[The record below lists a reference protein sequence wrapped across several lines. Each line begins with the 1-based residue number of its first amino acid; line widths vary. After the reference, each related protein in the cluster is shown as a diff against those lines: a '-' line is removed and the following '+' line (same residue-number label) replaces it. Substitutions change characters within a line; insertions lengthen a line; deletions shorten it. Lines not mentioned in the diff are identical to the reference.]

1 MKRYAL
7 FGSFAWLL
15 TASVAFGQQAADRVE
30 LGRLANGATI
40 AFVRP
45 GSGDWGIEISGGSA
59 PAMAQAKPAQIEVYR
74 SEENMSELAGGYQS
88 VRKQAD
94 AVVASATVTG
104 GNGAAIAFAFVDV
117 WRVDGASLLLSRN
130 VVVKGSDTNAGFF
143 SAIRLASAPAVK
155 WDDANYFVPG
165 LFYGENHGGPVTPA
179 TKRYATREDSMSAPM
194 TAAQFR
200 DGNWVAAPRK
210 LKPLRPP
217 PLPSLTSASSLAR
230 LGRTKPRVAA

>member
-1 MKRYAL
+1 MKRNAV

-15 TASVAFGQQAADRVE
+15 TASVTFGQQAVDRVE
-30 LGRLANGATI
+30 LGRLPNGAAVTFI
-40 AFVRP
+40 RP
-45 GSGDWGIEISGGSA
+45 GSGDWGIEISGGTA

-74 SEENMSELAGGYQS
+74 SEENVSDLADGYQS

-104 GNGAAIAFAFVDV
+104 DNGAAFAFVDV

-155 WDDANYFVPG
+155 WDDTTYFVPG

-200 DGNWVAAPRK
+200 DGN
-210 LKPLRPP
+210 
-217 PLPSLTSASSLAR
+217 LA
-230 LGRTKPRVAA
+230 GGA